1 MKIQHK
7 RSNVLDNGAAKE
19 PTSGQMEYG
28 ELAVNYN
35 AADPSLF
42 IKDSADQIRKIGGD
56 LDLYALKTEA
66 GANVII
72 AQIPPTVDSNG
83 DPLRDGQLWWN
94 ASDEAEGGG
103 RLYIWTGA
111 EWVDTSLPAAGGGS
125 DVRKAL
131 QEVIAKNEDLEARL
145 AALESA

>member
-19 PTSGQMEYG
+19 PTAGQMEYG

-72 AQIPPTVDSNG
+72 ALIPQRLIPMGIRCVTVNCG
-83 DPLRDGQLWWN
+83 GTL
-94 ASDEAEGGG
+94 SDEAEAAVASISG
-103 RLYIWTGA
+103 RC

-131 QEVIAKNEDLEARL
+131 QK
-145 AALESA
+145 SC